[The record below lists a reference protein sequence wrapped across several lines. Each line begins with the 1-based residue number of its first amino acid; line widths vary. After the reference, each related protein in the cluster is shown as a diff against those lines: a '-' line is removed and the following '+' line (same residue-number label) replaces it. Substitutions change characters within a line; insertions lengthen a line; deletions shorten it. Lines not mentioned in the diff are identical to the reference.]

1 MPTSFYSQNCF
12 SDNHLLDN
20 NGNAVDL
27 YQMYCNIT
35 DETENLFFNQEGVYQ
50 NEERLSFQIHGQEGP
65 HSYRYGYDTGN
76 G

>member
-1 MPTSFYSQNCF
+1 M
-12 SDNHLLDN
+12 D

-35 DETENLFFNQEGVYQ
+35 DETETENVFFFNQEGVYQ

>member
-1 MPTSFYSQNCF
+1 MGIFLLKSAFFLSTNMHTSVT
-12 SDNHLLDN
+12 LLMK
-20 NGNAVDL
+20 L
-27 YQMYCNIT
+27 KIY
-35 DETENLFFNQEGVYQ
+35 LLNQEGVYQ

>member
-1 MPTSFYSQNCF
+1 
-12 SDNHLLDN
+12 
-20 NGNAVDL
+20 
-27 YQMYCNIT
+27 MYCNIT
-35 DETENLFFNQEGVYQ
+35 DVTETFFFNQEGVYQ

>member
-1 MPTSFYSQNCF
+1 
-12 SDNHLLDN
+12 
-20 NGNAVDL
+20 
-27 YQMYCNIT
+27 MYCNIT
-35 DETENLFFNQEGVYQ
+35 DETENVFFFNQEGVYQ

>member
-1 MPTSFYSQNCF
+1 M
-12 SDNHLLDN
+12 D

-35 DETENLFFNQEGVYQ
+35 DETENVFFFFNQEGVYQ